1 MDPRRLKYPEI
12 QSAALRMADMA
23 ITNTGVLVLD
33 TALQVLSAN
42 QAARQMVACAD
53 ALNITAGQLRA
64 IRNTDDARLKEV
76 CRSLRVAMET
86 HGTAWCC
93 RVAPASATT
102 CFRLPGQDSK
112 GATVPRCI
120 RHRRS

>member
-1 MDPRRLKYPEI
+1 MDPRRLKYPET

-76 CRSLRVAMET
+76 CRSAAGSDGDKW
-86 HGTAWCC
+86 HGMVLSRST
-93 RVAPASATT
+93 
-102 CFRLPGQDSK
+102 GQ
-112 GATVPRCI
+112 RN
-120 RHRRS
+120 